1 MRSLRNPLRS
11 LRLNFMQE
19 LIISS
24 LQKISEDARKTFGNL
39 SAEQI
44 NWRPRADSWS
54 VGQCFDH
61 LIKSN
66 EAFEPQFQ
74 EMLSGNRKQTFWQ
87 SYSPLTGFFGNFLLN
102 SLKNDARKFK
112 APSKAIVP
120 PSDIPADIIERFA
133 EHQNKICENI
143 KQLDKIDWSKTV
155 VTSPFLRL
163 MTYRLDTAFEIA
175 VEHERRHFRQ
185 AERVMKEAEFPAA

>member
-1 MRSLRNPLRS
+1 MKNDSDK
-11 LRLNFMQE
+11 
-19 LIISS
+19 IISEFCE
-24 LQKISEDARKTFGNL
+24 ISENARKTFGSL
-39 SAEQI
+39 SVGQI
-44 NWRPRADSWS
+44 NWKPSAEGWS
-54 VGQCFDH
+54 IAQCFDH

-74 EMLSGNRKQTFWQ
+74 EFADGNRKQTFWQ
-87 SYSPLTGFFGNFLLN
+87 NYSPLTGFFGNFLLK
-102 SLKNDARKFK
+102 SLKNDTKKFK

-133 EHQNKICENI
+133 AHQNELCE
-143 KQLDKIDWSKTV
+143 KMKSLDNYDWHKTV

-185 AERVMKEAEFPAA
+185 AERVTREANFPK

>member
-1 MRSLRNPLRS
+1 MSNGAD
-11 LRLNFMQE
+11 RLINEYQT
-19 LIISS
+19 ISGN
-24 LQKISEDARKTFGNL
+24 ARKTFGGL
-39 SAEQI
+39 SGEQI

-66 EAFEPQFQ
+66 MEFEPQFQ
-74 EMLSGNRKQTFWQ
+74 EMTSGNRKQTFWQ
-87 SYSPLTGFFGNFLLN
+87 NYSPLSGFFGNFLLN

-133 EHQNKICENI
+133 AHQNDICEKI
-143 KQLDKIDWSKTV
+143 KSLDHLDWSKTI

-163 MTYRLDTAFEIA
+163 MTYRLDITFDISI
-175 VEHERRHFRQ
+175 EHEKRHFRQ
-185 AERVMKEAEFPAA
+185 AERVMKSENFPK

>member
-1 MRSLRNPLRS
+1 MN
-11 LRLNFMQE
+11 E
-19 LIISS
+19 IISEF
-24 LQKISEDARKTFGNL
+24 QTIIENARKTFDNL
-39 SAEQI
+39 SVKQI
-44 NWRPRADSWS
+44 NWRPRADLWS

-87 SYSPLTGFFGNFLLN
+87 SYSPLTEFFGNFLLN

-143 KQLDKIDWSKTV
+143 KQLDKVGWSKTA

-163 MTYRLDTAFEIA
+163 MTYRLDTTFVIA
-175 VEHERRHFRQ
+175 VEHERRHIRQ
-185 AERVMKEAEFPAA
+185 AERVMKEEGFPK

>member
-1 MRSLRNPLRS
+1 MECEMKNEIEKTIG
-11 LRLNFMQE
+11 Q
-19 LIISS
+19 
-24 LQKISEDARKTFGNL
+24 LQKISEDAQKTFGGL
-39 SAEQI
+39 SGEQI
-44 NWRPRADSWS
+44 NWKPRAESWS

-74 EMLSGNRKQTFWQ
+74 EFASGRRKQTFWQ
-87 SYSPLTGFFGNFLLN
+87 NYSPLTGFFGNFLLK
-102 SLKNDARKFK
+102 SLKNDAKKFK

-133 EHQNKICENI
+133 AHQNELCE
-143 KQLDKIDWSKTV
+143 KLKTLDNFDWHKTV
-155 VTSPFLRL
+155 VTSPFLSL
-163 MTYRLDTAFEIA
+163 MTYRLGTAFEIA

-185 AERVMKEAEFPAA
+185 AERVTKEANFPR